1 MRATPLWDKAS
12 WRASQRRTTDDHSA
26 RGTR

>member
-1 MRATPLWDKAS
+1 MRATPHWDKAS
-12 WRASQRRTTDDHSA
+12 GRASQRHTTDDHSA